1 MLKVVR
7 GVGCG
12 GLRLSFELSSKG
24 KGLPRLSK
32 CETGEK
38 GGGFKVWIFCD
49 NVITECPQGIIY
61 LSISSFLLLV
71 NGSAEFQE

>member
-1 MLKVVR
+1 M
-7 GVGCG
+7 
-12 GLRLSFELSSKG
+12 RLSFEHPSKE

-38 GGGFKVWIFCD
+38 GGGSKVWTFCD
-49 NVITECPQGIIY
+49 NVITECPQEIIY